1 MDHVERATDHLEV
14 LLAAAAKTSEI
25 VKEDAFFEG
34 MNVVVPACMFPFR
47 NKPRFILVIC
57 PKANKNSKSC
67 YAVLNK
73 ELAKEVA
80 RQMLEC
86 VETIEKLEAEEEK

>member
-14 LLAAAAKTSEI
+14 SLAAVAKTSEM

-57 PKANKNSKSC
+57 PKAKEDSKSC

-80 RQMLEC
+80 RQLFEC
-86 VETIEKLEAEEEK
+86 IETIEKLEAKEK